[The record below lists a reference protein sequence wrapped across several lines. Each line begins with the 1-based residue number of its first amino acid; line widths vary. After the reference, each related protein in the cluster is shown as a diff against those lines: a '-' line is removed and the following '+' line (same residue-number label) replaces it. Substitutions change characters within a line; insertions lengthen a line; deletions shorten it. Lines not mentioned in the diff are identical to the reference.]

1 MINYQKLLFW
11 QRSQAFVS
19 TIYRE
24 TANFPRDE
32 LFGLTSQLRRAV
44 VSIPT
49 NIAEGSGRDSKKDFA
64 HFLRI
69 AIGSACEVECEL
81 LIARDLGFIDNSQS
95 QLLLNEIKEI
105 KSVIDSYK
113 NKLLNE

>member
-1 MINYQKLLFW
+1 MINYQKLVFW

-19 TIYRE
+19 RVYKV
-24 TANFPRDE
+24 TADFPRE
-32 LFGLTSQLRRAV
+32 EMFCLTSQIRRAV

-69 AIGSACEVECEL
+69 ALGSAYEVECEL
-81 LIARDLGFIDNSQS
+81 IIASDLGFIDESIFQS
-95 QLLLNEIKEI
+95 LIDEVREIKGM
-105 KSVIDSYK
+105 IDSYK
-113 NKLLNE
+113 NKLLTE